1 MKDEKMAKRVKLAGV
16 AYLKRRDYQVLETD
30 WTCKAGSFDIVAKD
44 DDTLVFVEVQS
55 ITDAQEFDK
64 EFTSEEKQERRTY
77 AERVSIQYL
86 IAHTDITDA
95 PIRFDVMQV
104 LNLDGD
110 RCMIKHH
117 VNAFGVA

>member
-1 MKDEKMAKRVKLAGV
+1 MKDEKMTKRIKLAGV

-30 WTCKAGSFDIVAKD
+30 WTCGAGSFDIVAKD
-44 DDTLVFVEVQS
+44 EDTLVFVEVQG

-64 EFTSEEKQERRTY
+64 EFTAEEKKEKRAY
-77 AERVSIQYL
+77 VERVSIQYL

-110 RCMIKHH
+110 RCMIKHA